1 MGTGVSA
8 IAVTAGGVNFFDCL
22 WMRLISL
29 RLDSFRVSRRCGT
42 VLGGPEFT
50 GNDFEPVRWYNL
62 DKVWMESMVQ
72 FCAVIVSSV
81 ATDCCKTSR

>member
-22 WMRLISL
+22 WMRLLSL
-29 RLDSFRVSRRCGT
+29 RLDSFRVSSRCGT

-50 GNDFEPVRWYNL
+50 GNDF
-62 DKVWMESMVQ
+62 
-72 FCAVIVSSV
+72 
-81 ATDCCKTSR
+81 